1 MKPLLTLTI
10 CSAALLAGC
19 ATQSKAPQPVKD
31 TNSVQALTTW
41 DDAYGECIQQA
52 RTSQYAFPKDNQWF
66 NSLKPAQKKNV
77 VIYLYQDKMYGC
89 SEQETLA
96 LKKALIKDGN
106 DTLLKFFTSVNV
118 FEKPN
123 DQLVAGLDADKLA
136 DFAQKTPVFNISRAV
151 SQLELK

>member
-1 MKPLLTLTI
+1 MKPLLTIAI
-10 CSAALLAGC
+10 CSTSLLVGC
-19 ATQSKAPQPVKD
+19 ASQSKTPPPVQD

-52 RTSQYAFPKDNQWF
+52 RTSQYAFPKDNKWF
-66 NSLKPAQKKNV
+66 NSLEPAQQKNV

-89 SEQETLA
+89 SAQETQT

-106 DTLLKFFTSVNV
+106 DTLLNFFTSVNV

-123 DQLVAGLDADKLA
+123 ENLIAGLDADKVA
-136 DFAQKTPVFNISRAV
+136 HFAREVPVFNIAQAV
-151 SQLELK
+151 KQLKLK